1 MFRLFPFFLIL
12 LLDYHKIKDP
22 YQSFSESWKA
32 VTPTERAADPLV
44 DDLVRDTAI
53 QILDDV
59 T

>member
-1 MFRLFPFFLIL
+1 MGVFFIIFLL